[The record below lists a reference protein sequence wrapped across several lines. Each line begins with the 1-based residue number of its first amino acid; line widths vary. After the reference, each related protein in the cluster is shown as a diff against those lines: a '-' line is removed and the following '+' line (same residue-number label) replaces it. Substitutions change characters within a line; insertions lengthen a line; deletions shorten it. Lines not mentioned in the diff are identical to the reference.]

1 MDLRRLVQRGPPE
14 EQLLGLTA
22 EIRDCR
28 IRVLRAKQNKNPQ
41 RPAEERAALLKI
53 EDQIAAWLELSPEK
67 VLAEYRGHQ

>member
-14 EQLLGLTA
+14 EQLLRLTA

-53 EDQIAAWLELSPEK
+53 EDQIAAWLELSPER